1 MAQYNPP
8 SQNLPIFDSGL
19 FGGTNSNPGSVP
31 SGDFLNFPNAQGD
44 ENLLGITVAD
54 SATFN
59 ADSTFNNVVDINND
73 ATFSTNLIMSGTY
86 LTNYLEF
93 PDGSQQFS
101 ASGGGDAL
109 LDGGNSTTPQT
120 FTGYNEFSNADG
132 QITLFNTT
140 DDTFGDVK
148 VSLSCDPLAYQ
159 LNIGGN
165 LSIGNTANSNT
176 IILSSAADYP
186 GQLDIHGYLNIVNG
200 TNDHAVNILT
210 DATNLNQLN
219 IQGALSI
226 GNSSNSNSIILSS
239 SVGASST
246 NPSLQIKGE
255 LLLVNYNNANFV
267 QMVSN
272 VDTANQLDINAQ
284 VSISNTTNS
293 NTVIVA
299 CDSTNSDQ
307 LNITGALSTT
317 TTINAGT
324 TLTTG
329 GDIYLNG
336 LHLSKD
342 VNTLGL
348 NIIDAGITIG
358 NTTNGNYSILS
369 SDATTNQLLNITGD
383 VAISTVQTY
392 GTTYPDQNLATI
404 KYVNGVTSSSLLGTN
419 NTWTGTNAFNTS
431 TPTTTIT
438 QTYPQA
444 SSTTQFATIGY
455 VNTGISD
462 ATQYAALLNYGT
474 SVSPQTF
481 TSYNQINLLSF
492 NGQSCA
498 QKILNSSNS
507 YATGSGSQWIWY
519 NNIPYTLGNGFAFAF
534 STNNTPTAYTVSSNE
549 NLTPQANSVI
559 SGTGYAVYQPY
570 VLSGTTYDAYI
581 FNITGY
587 CGTANLTAYTTA
599 NAQGTGKP
607 QITIQTNDNNSFY
620 LNIKMSLYIYPQ
632 AVV

>member
-1 MAQYNPP
+1 MSVYPAPANQQGEIFNPSLWIVSAITGVSVQYLDENYLRYP
-8 SQNLPIFDSGL
+8 
-19 FGGTNSNPGSVP
+19 V
-31 SGDFLNFPNAQGD
+31 AQGY
-44 ENLLGITVAD
+44 ETLNGM
-54 SATFN
+54 
-59 ADSTFNNVVDINND
+59 
-73 ATFSTNLIMSGTY
+73 TNLSNGTFEKNIVMTGTY
-86 LTNYLEF
+86 LTNYIEF
-93 PDGSQQFS
+93 PDGSQQFT
-101 ASGGGDAL
+101 ADSGGGSGDAQL
-109 LDGGNSTTPQT
+109 SAGTSTTPQT

-132 QITLFNTT
+132 QITLTNTT
-140 DDTFGDVK
+140 TPTSVIIASDTTNNN
-148 VSLSCDPLAYQ
+148 Q
-159 LNIGGN
+159 LNIGGDIFLDTSYKLTTN
-165 LSIGNTANSNT
+165 SIFFPQNPSSGATNQTSLTQNNSGLTINNELTFISYSTPANSIT
-176 IILSSAADYP
+176 MYADAATNN
-186 GQLDIHGYLNIVNG
+186 QLDVIG
-200 TNDHAVNILT
+200 TLATSTIKSATVNI
-210 DATNLNQLN
+210 N
-219 IQGALSI
+219 
-226 GNSSNSNSIILSS
+226 
-239 SVGASST
+239 
-246 NPSLQIKGE
+246 
-255 LLLVNYNNANFV
+255 
-267 QMVSN
+267 N
-272 VDTANQLDINAQ
+272 VDTSVLLTCTGTTTSTLN
-284 VSISNTTNS
+284 VGSN
-293 NTVIVA
+293 
-299 CDSTNSDQ
+299 
-307 LNITGALSTT
+307 LSTT
-317 TTINAGT
+317 
-324 TLTTG
+324 

-336 LHLSKD
+336 LHLAKD
-342 VNTLGL
+342 GNTNGL
-348 NIIDAGITIG
+348 NIISAGLTIG
-358 NTTNGNYSILS
+358 NTTNGYYSILS

-404 KYVNGVTSSSLLGTN
+404 KYVNGVSSGSLLGTN

-444 SSTTQFATIGY
+444 TSTTQFATIGY

-481 TSYNQINLLSF
+481 TGYNQINLLSF

-549 NLTPQANSVI
+549 NLTPQANCVI

-632 AVV
+632 AIV